1 MYFTIK
7 QRIKHLSKE
16 DYKTLR
22 YLCRLSKNLHNEAIY
37 NIRQYYFM
45 EKEYLKYPKNYHLL
59 KNSKNYKMLNSN
71 IAQQILRNVDTT
83 FQSFFAL
90 IKMVKKGNY
99 EYWKV
104 NIPNYMK
111 KDGYNILPITLV
123 RLKENILTIPY
134 SYGFRK
140 KHKNINIR
148 IPDILKNKTIKEIRI
163 VPKAD
168 ARYFEIHYIYKYD
181 ETQNKLNLDYKKAIG
196 IDFGINN
203 LATCVTNTGESF
215 IIDGRKLKSIN
226 QGYNKKS
233 KYLQKIKDKQ
243 KFGYSFTKRQKLLSI
258 KRYNQTN
265 DYLQKSVKIIIDYC
279 LKHNIGNIVCGYNES
294 FQMYNKMGKINNQ
307 NLVYIPFGR
316 LREKI
321 EKQCYKYGIN
331 FINQEESYTS
341 VASFFDQD
349 EIPVYKGNSYKT
361 YKFSGK
367 RIKRGLYRT
376 KNGYVYNADCNGAL
390 NILCKSKVVDLTVL
404 YSRGELDTPNRIR
417 II

>member
-45 EKEYLKYPKNYHLL
+45 EKEYLKYPKHYHLL

-83 FQSFFAL
+83 FQSFFTL
-90 IKMVKKGNY
+90 IKMVKKGTY

-181 ETQNKLNLDYKKAIG
+181 ETQ
-196 IDFGINN
+196 
-203 LATCVTNTGESF
+203 
-215 IIDGRKLKSIN
+215 
-226 QGYNKKS
+226 
-233 KYLQKIKDKQ
+233 
-243 KFGYSFTKRQKLLSI
+243 TK
-258 KRYNQTN
+258 
-265 DYLQKSVKIIIDYC
+265 
-279 LKHNIGNIVCGYNES
+279 
-294 FQMYNKMGKINNQ
+294 
-307 NLVYIPFGR
+307 
-316 LREKI
+316 
-321 EKQCYKYGIN
+321 
-331 FINQEESYTS
+331 
-341 VASFFDQD
+341 
-349 EIPVYKGNSYKT
+349 
-361 YKFSGK
+361 
-367 RIKRGLYRT
+367 
-376 KNGYVYNADCNGAL
+376 
-390 NILCKSKVVDLTVL
+390 
-404 YSRGELDTPNRIR
+404 
-417 II
+417 